1 MNSDRRANLQRKL
14 TLTPVPK
21 PPSGLADKIKS
32 EIPKNLLLDTE
43 QERRRLSQSVAFNM
57 RVAASIRLLVS
68 GLYVWLHLMSQKTEE
83 QKPTLTTTKQS
94 GRVTPPTDSFVP
106 PAAPPATE
114 PALAKVA
121 RAQAKPK
128 EERVLADKKRDTA
141 PA

>member
-21 PPSGLADKIKS
+21 PPSGLVDKIKS

-57 RVAASIRLLVS
+57 RVAASILLLVS

-94 GRVTPPTDSFVP
+94 GRVTPPPNPISRTRSDEVRLSC
-106 PAAPPATE
+106 
-114 PALAKVA
+114 
-121 RAQAKPK
+121 
-128 EERVLADKKRDTA
+128 
-141 PA
+141 